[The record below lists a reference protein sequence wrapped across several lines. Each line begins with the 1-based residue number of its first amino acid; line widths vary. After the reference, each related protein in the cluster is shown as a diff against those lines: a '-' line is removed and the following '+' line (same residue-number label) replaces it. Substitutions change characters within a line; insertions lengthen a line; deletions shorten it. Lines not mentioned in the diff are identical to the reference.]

1 MADPQFAVAE
11 DSQANNTA
19 FDHSSSTAPKL
30 ISHDTSLSQSH
41 DKYEPP
47 PPGCWTLD
55 FHGNCPRCH
64 HHHKALQVQIKV
76 TPDASQ
82 VSYVHCERCQ
92 DRWAAFGGRNS
103 TRISLLSTA
112 TIEPDSVERGV
123 RYSLVEVVKL
133 VQARSVLGTLPEA
146 SSPVLPHQPS
156 VSAHIN
162 VSLSAA
168 TQSLDLPT
176 TALNAKDAISAEPG
190 PGRHSFEPIVL
201 QATKHTIAPKGP
213 NSTLRLLSKLKM
225 KITTHF
231 PMLNKGPGRRILGSH
246 SQPEMFMRQFEKSPS
261 RESPTADP
269 THALAEHSQSS
280 GQYEDAPTGDFQADI
295 VEPSKRIVEVVA
307 FVASLDKTAL
317 SSMSEQERSE
327 WMRRKYTSFKARR
340 RRSLS
345 PLGMSTIV
353 ETSIQS
359 DVPRH
364 LSSQRSIELLGVG
377 DHVEGLDMLGSI
389 EAALR
394 RGSLTISEISEP
406 WSTLDDINLFG
417 SRRNSGQSHLQ
428 RLRHGLGR
436 PQSLPPPLHP
446 YLHLRPDMRNSYDT
460 FVLSERESTASN
472 RGQRQS
478 RFSQGTTIWSS
489 ASTVRPISQGT
500 MLRPESRDGQN
511 MESQGSIPSP
521 LFTPQAPPDSLRQ
534 A

>member
-1 MADPQFAVAE
+1 
-11 DSQANNTA
+11 
-19 FDHSSSTAPKL
+19 
-30 ISHDTSLSQSH
+30 
-41 DKYEPP
+41 
-47 PPGCWTLD
+47 
-55 FHGNCPRCH
+55 
-64 HHHKALQVQIKV
+64 
-76 TPDASQ
+76 
-82 VSYVHCERCQ
+82 
-92 DRWAAFGGRNS
+92 
-103 TRISLLSTA
+103 
-112 TIEPDSVERGV
+112 
-123 RYSLVEVVKL
+123 
-133 VQARSVLGTLPEA
+133 
-146 SSPVLPHQPS
+146 
-156 VSAHIN
+156 
-162 VSLSAA
+162 
-168 TQSLDLPT
+168 
-176 TALNAKDAISAEPG
+176 
-190 PGRHSFEPIVL
+190 
-201 QATKHTIAPKGP
+201 
-213 NSTLRLLSKLKM
+213 
-225 KITTHF
+225 
-231 PMLNKGPGRRILGSH
+231 MLNKGPGRRILGSH

-340 RRSLS
+340 RRS
-345 PLGMSTIV
+345 
-353 ETSIQS
+353 
-359 DVPRH
+359 